1 MLNDNAKWI
10 ELVRSKS
17 ASWFALADR
26 LSSLGEQIASIETEF
41 DSEEGLADYRTLTL
55 LFFFRSASNFRGTI
69 LMAERAM
76 IIEARTLARS
86 CGECAICLAGLK
98 FDPEQWRSMLHDE
111 LASRKG
117 RAKLLAR
124 NENWLNPDDVDRLR
138 AFVEKIEAEGT
149 LSRLDFSKIAINAGI
164 EIFYLLYRQLSADAA
179 HPSIEALNR
188 YIIENEDGAVQE
200 IQPVPPHKS
209 EDIDSSLSI
218 ACNFFFLC
226 ITVLLEKLPNE
237 AYQKDF
243 GTLWEEYKR
252 LIRSENQGGKP
263 TKASS

>member
-1 MLNDNAKWI
+1 
-10 ELVRSKS
+10 
-17 ASWFALADR
+17 
-26 LSSLGEQIASIETEF
+26 
-41 DSEEGLADYRTLTL
+41 
-55 LFFFRSASNFRGTI
+55 
-69 LMAERAM
+69 
-76 IIEARTLARS
+76 
-86 CGECAICLAGLK
+86 
-98 FDPEQWRSMLHDE
+98 MLHDE

-164 EIFYLLYRQLSADAA
+164 EIFYLHYRQLSADAA

-209 EDIDSSLSI
+209 KDIDGSLSI

-226 ITVLLEKLPNE
+226 ITVFLEKLPNE
-237 AYQKDF
+237 AYQKEF